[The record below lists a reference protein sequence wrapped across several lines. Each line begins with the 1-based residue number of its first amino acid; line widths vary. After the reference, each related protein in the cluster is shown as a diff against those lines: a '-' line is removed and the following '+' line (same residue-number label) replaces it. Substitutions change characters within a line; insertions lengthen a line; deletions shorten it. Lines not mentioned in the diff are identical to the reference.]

1 MAFAWAFLLAVV
13 LFAAWVLTLLGM
25 PGNWLMVAAVVVY
38 VLLMPAA
45 SPVAVGWGVVVGLI
59 VLAGLGEL
67 MEFLAG
73 AAGASRAGA
82 SRRGVLLALV
92 GSLVGAVVGLFV
104 GLPIPIVGSLVG
116 AVLFAGLGAFAGAV
130 LGEQWKGR
138 DLDESLRVGNAAF
151 WGRLLGTVAKTA
163 VGAAMVAVTLVA
175 LVID

>member
-92 GSLVGAVVGLFV
+92 GSLVGAV
-104 GLPIPIVGSLVG
+104 
-116 AVLFAGLGAFAGAV
+116 LFAGLGAFAGAV